1 MNSRGTSQGRRGISA
16 DLVTVGPSAK
26 LEFMRSLLLIGLMSW
41 PALLGAQDNSGQPIL
56 SPRDTT
62 RATIGS
68 AHLLVDYGRPS
79 KRGRQVVG
87 KLIPYDEIWRTGANA
102 ATTFVTDKD
111 LEFGSKTVPAGTYTI
126 YSLYQKSGPWLLVI
140 NKQTK
145 QWGTEYHQDQDFARI
160 PMTTTSVSPF
170 VEKFVINV
178 VPQGSGGAIQL
189 VWDTVEG
196 SANFTVR

>member
-1 MNSRGTSQGRRGISA
+1 VSGQIGK
-16 DLVTVGPSAK
+16 DLVTVDALLQLDS
-26 LEFMRSLLLIGLMSW
+26 MRSLLLLALIA
-41 PALLGAQDNSGQPIL
+41 PALAAAQDNSGQPIL

-87 KLIPYDEIWRTGANA
+87 KLIPYDDWWRTGANA

-111 LEFGSKTVPAGTYTI
+111 LVFGSTTVPAGTYTL
-126 YSLYQKSGPWLLVI
+126 YSLLQKSGAWLLIV

-145 QWGTEYHQDQDFARI
+145 QWGTEYHQDQDLARI

-189 VWDTVEG
+189 VWDTIEG
-196 SANFTVR
+196 TAAFTVK

>member
-1 MNSRGTSQGRRGISA
+1 MA
-16 DLVTVGPSAK
+16 
-26 LEFMRSLLLIGLMSW
+26 
-41 PALLGAQDNSGQPIL
+41 PALAAAQDNSGQPIL

-87 KLIPYDEIWRTGANA
+87 KLIPYNEWWRTGANE
-102 ATTFVTDKD
+102 ATTLVTDKD
-111 LEFGSKTVPAGTYTI
+111 LVFGSTTIPAGTYTMV
-126 YSLYQKSGPWLLVI
+126 SLLQKSGPWLLII

-145 QWGTEYHQDQDFARI
+145 EWGTEYHPEQDLARI
-160 PMTTTSVSPF
+160 PMTTTEVSPS
-170 VEKFVINV
+170 VEKFVIHI

-189 VWDTVEG
+189 VWDTVQG
-196 SANFTVR
+196 TATFTTK

>member
-1 MNSRGTSQGRRGISA
+1 MIGRVTVRGRIGK
-16 DLVTVGPSAK
+16 DLVTFGAAAK
-26 LEFMRSLLLIGLMSW
+26 LGFMRSLLLAALVVA
-41 PALLGAQDNSGQPIL
+41 PALAAAQDNSGQPIL

-79 KRGRQVVG
+79 KRGRQIVG

-111 LEFGSKTVPAGTYTI
+111 LVFGSTVVPAGTYTM
-126 YSLYQKSGPWLLVI
+126 YSFYQKSGPWLLVI

-145 QWGTEYHQDQDFARI
+145 QWGTEYHQEQDLARI
-160 PMTTTSVSPF
+160 PMTTTSVSPS
-170 VEKFVINV
+170 VEKFVINI

-189 VWDTVEG
+189 VWDTTEG
-196 SANFTVR
+196 SATFKTQ

>member
-1 MNSRGTSQGRRGISA
+1 
-16 DLVTVGPSAK
+16 
-26 LEFMRSLLLIGLMSW
+26 MRSLLLAALIVA
-41 PALLGAQDNSGQPIL
+41 PALAAAQDNSGQPIL

-79 KRGRQVVG
+79 KRGREVVG
-87 KLIPYDEIWRTGANA
+87 KLIPYDDVWRTGANA

-111 LEFGSKTVPAGTYTI
+111 LVFGSTTIPAGTYTI
-126 YSLYQKSGPWLLVI
+126 YSLLQKSGPWLLIV

-160 PMTTTSVSPF
+160 PMTRKDVSPF
-170 VEKFVINV
+170 VEKFVINI

-196 SANFTVR
+196 TATFTTR

>member
-1 MNSRGTSQGRRGISA
+1 MSGQIGK
-16 DLVTVGPSAK
+16 DLVTFDS
-26 LEFMRSLLLIGLMSW
+26 LLQLDSMRSLLLMVLGLIA
-41 PALLGAQDNSGQPIL
+41 PTLAAAQDNSGQPIL

-79 KRGRQVVG
+79 KRGREVVG
-87 KLIPYDEIWRTGANA
+87 KLIPYDDWWRTGANA

-111 LEFGSKTVPAGTYTI
+111 LVFGSTTVPAGTYTL
-126 YSLYQKSGPWLLVI
+126 YSLLQKSGPWLLIV
-140 NKQTK
+140 NKQNK
-145 QWGTEYHQDQDFARI
+145 QWGTEYHQDQDLARI

-189 VWDTVEG
+189 VWDTIEG
-196 SANFTVR
+196 TATFTTK